1 MKKDDAVFLQHI
13 LDAIEQIGTYTKGV
27 SGEQFMQNRLLQD
40 GVIRQLEIIGEAS
53 RNLSSELRQRHAEV
67 PWSQIIGLRNRIAHA
82 YFSVELK
89 IVWEIVQDDL
99 PLLRQQVGSILA
111 EMKTT

>member
-13 LDAIEQIGTYTKGV
+13 LDAIEQIGAYTKDV

-53 RNLSSELRQRHAEV
+53 RNLSSELCQRHAEV

-82 YFSVELK
+82 YFSVELR

-99 PLLRQQVGSILA
+99 PLLKQQIGSILA
-111 EMKTT
+111 EMETT